1 VSIEAEEISGGG
13 GDPELSCPWV
23 VDVERLPSGAST
35 STDQNTLQLAS
46 LDPFEYSHFF
56 LCLFL

>member
-1 VSIEAEEISGGG
+1 VGGG

-23 VDVERLPSGAST
+23 VDVERLPSSALT